1 MCVSLCVTEEMKPED
16 VKGCPWVMKLGMEK
30 KGVERLTF
38 PLVTLFAWLF
48 AFLILF
54 CSICC
59 AGDRAQGLFMLG
71 QCFPTELHLS
81 PVVIFSSV
89 FSFTHCVGKNYN
101 VD

>member
-1 MCVSLCVTEEMKPED
+1 
-16 VKGCPWVMKLGMEK
+16 
-30 KGVERLTF
+30 
-38 PLVTLFAWLF
+38 
-48 AFLILF
+48 
-54 CSICC
+54 
-59 AGDRAQGLFMLG
+59 MLG